1 MVLFVARIGEK
12 LSIME
17 SQIEIGGIAKR
28 KRLPRLEPDD
38 GRLVE
43 CLPSDARGISVS

>member
-1 MVLFVARIGEK
+1 
-12 LSIME
+12 ME

-38 GRLVE
+38 GRLWSSASR
-43 CLPSDARGISVS
+43 PTHAGYP